1 MLCILLIHL
10 SRFSCSENK
19 EAYRSLLQRYEE
31 NVVGKVLAGIYQFHA
46 NKATTYSL
54 DSEAEKVFENIVDK
68 FNDQYNLKYTSL
80 SQLTASQPD
89 LDGDEKSELSV
100 RTKATEII
108 GRLACVLWVYCEG
121 ISFINLV
128 KCMHLICC
136 IFGYM
141 YLITMLHFT
150 AFLCV
155 LSARDVNI
163 KNIVAAKYIRFAEE
177 IAEISYAQSETFSPV
192 SIQRTTEQYL
202 CISR

>member
-1 MLCILLIHL
+1 M
-10 SRFSCSENK
+10 
-19 EAYRSLLQRYEE
+19 
-31 NVVGKVLAGIYQFHA
+31 LAGIYQFHA

-108 GRLACVLWVYCEG
+108 GCLACVLWVYCEG
-121 ISFINLV
+121 ILGLNLV
-128 KCMHLICC
+128 
-136 IFGYM
+136 IFMNLTLFTLCYIDFIRRFQ
-141 YLITMLHFT
+141 LT

-155 LSARDVNI
+155 LSARDVSI

-177 IAEISYAQSETFSPV
+177 IAEISYAQSETFSSV
-192 SIQRTTEQYL
+192 SIQHTSELYVSIYSKGNYIYKYIKT
-202 CISR
+202 

>member
-1 MLCILLIHL
+1 MLGILIIHL

-19 EAYRSLLQRYEE
+19 EAYRILLQRYEE

-46 NKATTYSL
+46 NKTTTYSL

-89 LDGDEKSELSV
+89 LDGAEKSELSV

-121 ISFINLV
+121 ILFIKLV
-128 KCMHLICC
+128 KFMHLICC
-136 IFGYM
+136 IFGDM
-141 YLITMLHFT
+141 YLITMFHFT

-177 IAEISYAQSETFSPV
+177 IAEISYSQSETFSSV
-192 SIQRTTEQYL
+192 SIQRTTELYL
-202 CISR
+202 CISS